1 MSFFDQKTKATNCE
15 NNYHKVITKYDHFG
29 RAVLISYY
37 GLNEEPVCT
46 KQGWALIKNNYDK
59 ASFLLQSRI
68 FLKDDKTVIGSEIF
82 KYNTDGTIQSIKRF
96 DGNNKLLN
104 EGRPGIIT
112 KNGYVI
118 VKWSIWDI
126 SKPID
131 PYFDI
136 LLSNLQIYPQKV
148 VGISVYTKELT
159 NMTITSQDI
168 TQEII
173 PFYVVKE
180 LESLYLANK

>member
-1 MSFFDQKTKATNCE
+1 MF
-15 NNYHKVITKYDHFG
+15 
-29 RAVLISYY
+29 
-37 GLNEEPVCT
+37 
-46 KQGWALIKNNYDK
+46 
-59 ASFLLQSRI
+59 
-68 FLKDDKTVIGSEIF
+68 FLKDDNSTIGREIF

-96 DGNNKLLN
+96 NGNNQLLN
-104 EGRPGIIT
+104 EGKPGIMT
-112 KNGYVI
+112 KNGFVI
-118 VKWSIWDI
+118 VEWSIWDI

-136 LLSNLQIYPQKV
+136 LLSNLQVYPQKV

-168 TQEII
+168 IQEII

-180 LESLYLANK
+180 LESLYFDNIHK